1 MENIITEISGK
12 IHSEYSELEL
22 ELKRILFEFTDSPI
36 SVKFIQSFTGFEFGG
51 IKLPSAVENTR
62 LEVPFFIA
70 EILLKE
76 NLIEDFRNDFPLS
89 LQDLTA
95 AVRKEVRH
103 GEVQPLH
110 PYFYSLFNEQV
121 RKSNIN
127 DSHYDEI
134 ELKRQKDRVKQLITE
149 RLSKII
155 KLSDSTNVNYQKLN
169 LTSSEAVLLKKI
181 NSWVIIWKSLIS
193 QEEQGN

>member
-1 MENIITEISGK
+1 VENIITEISGK